1 MQGYIRY
8 KDKAITLRQSGKT
21 YTEIQE
27 LLIVKIP
34 PSTLCTWFHQ
44 TQFSSQEKK
53 RILLHSKERI
63 RNGNTKANATRK
75 LAKEKRL
82 KNIYDD
88 NIYLKDLLDNTDIA
102 KIGLSILYLGEGS
115 KHSRGTLCLG
125 NSNPDIIRLFLRLL
139 KKCFPIDEK
148 KFRCTVQHRADQ
160 DSKMLKLFWSEV
172 THIPLDQFYSY
183 KPDERT
189 ISFTT
194 KKVDY
199 KGVCRIDYL
208 STAVYN
214 EVQVIA
220 GLL

>member
-1 MQGYIRY
+1 
-8 KDKAITLRQSGKT
+8 
-21 YTEIQE
+21 
-27 LLIVKIP
+27 LIMGCNIIKFQ
-34 PSTLCTWFHQ
+34 L
-44 TQFSSQEKK
+44 KK
-53 RILLHSKERI
+53 SCE
-63 RNGNTKANATRK
+63 
-75 LAKEKRL
+75 
-82 KNIYDD
+82 
-88 NIYLKDLLDNTDIA
+88 
-102 KIGLSILYLGEGS
+102 
-115 KHSRGTLCLG
+115 RGTLCLG

-139 KKCFPIDEK
+139 RKCFPIDKK

-172 THIPLDQFYSY
+172 THIPLDQFYCY

-189 ISFTT
+189 ISLTT